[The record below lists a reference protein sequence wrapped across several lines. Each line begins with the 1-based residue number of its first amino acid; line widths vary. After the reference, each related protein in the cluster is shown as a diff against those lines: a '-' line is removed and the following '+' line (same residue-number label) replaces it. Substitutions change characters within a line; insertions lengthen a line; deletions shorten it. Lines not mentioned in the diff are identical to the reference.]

1 MAAQAVSLARHSPQ
15 IVAGPASGESVQVL
29 GDGTIGNHLAKL
41 SHVVH
46 VHCPYCSS
54 ITAYP
59 EVGRAGGGGAT
70 MILPGETEAA
80 LRGRNHAEG

>member
-1 MAAQAVSLARHSPQ
+1 MGL
-15 IVAGPASGESVQVL
+15 ESAIHEVR
-29 GDGTIGNHLAKL
+29 
-41 SHVVH
+41 SW
-46 VHCPYCSS
+46 

>member
-1 MAAQAVSLARHSPQ
+1 MLLSVTETTAVYVSKHPRACVRR
-15 IVAGPASGESVQVL
+15 ASGLVQ
-29 GDGTIGNHLAKL
+29 TRY
-41 SHVVH
+41 S
-46 VHCPYCSS
+46 
-54 ITAYP
+54 